1 VRGAIALD
9 AVGSGGLFGEVLG
22 EVVNGA
28 RSVGDQADVDD
39 RSARQLRPVPRESP
53 LRDET
58 TTDEEVE
65 VGPAGASLLPDGA
78 VLEGESGELALEAFT
93 EPGKGVRHGAVG
105 LKGAGMKGR
114 LAAESH
120 EAVNGGALEA
130 VAETVLETG
139 CAVGASPHL
148 AGSRAETDGT
158 RELLP
163 EGPPPTDAHGARP
176 RAFCR

>member
-1 VRGAIALD
+1 
-9 AVGSGGLFGEVLG
+9 
-22 EVVNGA
+22 
-28 RSVGDQADVDD
+28 
-39 RSARQLRPVPRESP
+39 VPRESP
-53 LRDET
+53 LRDEA

-65 VGPAGASLLPDGA
+65 VRPARARLLPDGA
-78 VLEGESGELALEAFT
+78 VLEGESGELALKSLA

-114 LAAESH
+114 LTAEGH

-139 CAVGASPHL
+139 CAVRAYPHL
-148 AGSRAETDGT
+148 AGSRTEPDGT

-163 EGPPPTDAHGARP
+163 EGPPPTDAHGASPVTFSR
-176 RAFCR
+176 